1 VEKITGQRF
10 EDYVQQNFFGPIG
23 MKTATYFLPPANAVT
38 LYHDDGKTAFP
49 YWHIIYRPAGSI
61 NASANDMA
69 AYVQF
74 YLDRGLV
81 NGTQVIPAADIDRM
95 ENPVSTWPAKDGLK
109 AGYGLSNY
117 WTFNDGFVY
126 HGHDG
131 GVEGGLTDMSYMPEY
146 GVGYFFSINSGNGD
160 AFDKITK
167 AIRKYITLKLQ
178 RPVVAPAAPLP
189 AFAADY
195 AGWYEPNS
203 PRQEL
208 THFVGRIAGLTHVSF
223 ADGKMTL
230 RATGGPS
237 NFAAVGGRFFRYLP
251 KDGPPEP
258 EASAALITPNAD
270 GVFIFAGNTLKRIP
284 TALALAE
291 MALTG
296 FIVLAIISIPIYA
309 LFWII
314 GGFIPRRRR
323 PAERAMR
330 LYPVA
335 AVLSLVAFVA
345 IFILAGSD
353 LITRLGNMTG
363 WSIGLFVTTLLFAV
377 LVLMSCWSVITA
389 SGEGVRRSVRWY
401 SRIVSLALLI
411 ALVYLAWWGV
421 IGLRTWA

>member
-1 VEKITGQRF
+1 LKLR
-10 EDYVQQNFFGPIG
+10 
-23 MKTATYFLPPANAVT
+23 
-38 LYHDDGKTAFP
+38 
-49 YWHIIYRPAGSI
+49 RPA
-61 NASANDMA
+61 
-69 AYVQF
+69 
-74 YLDRGLV
+74 
-81 NGTQVIPAADIDRM
+81 
-95 ENPVSTWPAKDGLK
+95 
-109 AGYGLSNY
+109 
-117 WTFNDGFVY
+117 
-126 HGHDG
+126 
-131 GVEGGLTDMSYMPEY
+131 
-146 GVGYFFSINSGNGD
+146 
-160 AFDKITK
+160 
-167 AIRKYITLKLQ
+167 
-178 RPVVAPAAPLP
+178 VAPAAPLP
-189 AFAADY
+189 AFAANY

-284 TALALAE
+284 TALALGE

-309 LFWII
+309 PFWII

-335 AVLSLVAFVA
+335 AVLSLVAFVW

-389 SGEGVRRSVRWY
+389 SGEGVRRGVRWY

-411 ALVYLAWWGV
+411 ALIYLAWWGV